1 MPTGID
7 RSVVDTWVKTGD
19 QEGFL
24 WARRLQ
30 KEEGLLCGEF
40 LLGIDVKVVTLL
52 AVTNPVPQSTGSSA
66 GSAIAGAIK
75 AARKLKKGQ
84 RCVVLLPDSIR
95 NYL

>member
-30 KEEGLLCGEF
+30 KEEGLLCGEP
-40 LLGIDVKVVTLL
+40 LGIVT
-52 AVTNPVPQSTGSSA
+52 
-66 GSAIAGAIK
+66 
-75 AARKLKKGQ
+75 
-84 RCVVLLPDSIR
+84 
-95 NYL
+95 